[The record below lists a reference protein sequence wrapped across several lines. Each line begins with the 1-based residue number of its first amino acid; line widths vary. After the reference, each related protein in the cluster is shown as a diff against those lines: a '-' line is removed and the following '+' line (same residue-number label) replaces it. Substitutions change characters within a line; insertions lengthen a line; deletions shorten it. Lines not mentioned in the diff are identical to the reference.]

1 MRSVFDEQLEEMN
14 QELTKLGMM
23 CEYAIRKACVS
34 LLQHD
39 LMMAKEV
46 PDLVEQIN
54 EEDRKIEN
62 LCLRL
67 LLRQQPVAKDLR
79 RISSALKMITDMRRI
94 GVQAADI
101 AEIVTM
107 DTIRQVDDNVG
118 MHEMAENVMGMVS
131 KSMDAF
137 VHQDANLARRV
148 IASDDKVDLCFDHV
162 REALIREIQNMNE
175 KVDPSQHKAYGT
187 SILDLLMIAKYL
199 ERIGDH
205 AVRIAGWVTFA
216 ITGTREDKKE
226 SDE

>member
-67 LLRQQPVAKDLR
+67 LLRQQPVATDLR

-107 DTIRQVDDNVG
+107 DTIREVNDNIG
-118 MHEMAENVMGMVS
+118 IRKMAENVMGMVS
-131 KSMDAF
+131 KSIDAF
-137 VHQDANLARRV
+137 VHQDANMARQV
-148 IASDDKVDLCFDHV
+148 IATDDKVDACFDHV
-162 REALIREIQNMNE
+162 REELIRDIQHMSD
-175 KVDPSQHKAYGT
+175 KVPSDQLKAYGT

-199 ERIGDH
+199 ERIADH
-205 AVRIAGWVTFA
+205 AVRIAGWVTFS
-216 ITGTREDKKE
+216 ITGKREDKKE
-226 SDE
+226 